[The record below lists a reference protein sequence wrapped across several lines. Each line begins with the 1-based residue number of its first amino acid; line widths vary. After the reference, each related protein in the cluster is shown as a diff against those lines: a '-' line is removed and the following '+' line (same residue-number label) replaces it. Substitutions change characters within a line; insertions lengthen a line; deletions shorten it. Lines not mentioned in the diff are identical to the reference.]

1 MFKRRLKTN
10 AESLLESLELQEQQ
24 AHKDSMIDLYP
35 KTYTPFTEDNEY
47 IKFENRQ
54 TELST
59 ISRNCNGCFSISLF
73 I

>member
-35 KTYTPFTEDNEY
+35 KTYTPFTEDNE
-47 IKFENRQ
+47 
-54 TELST
+54 
-59 ISRNCNGCFSISLF
+59 
-73 I
+73 